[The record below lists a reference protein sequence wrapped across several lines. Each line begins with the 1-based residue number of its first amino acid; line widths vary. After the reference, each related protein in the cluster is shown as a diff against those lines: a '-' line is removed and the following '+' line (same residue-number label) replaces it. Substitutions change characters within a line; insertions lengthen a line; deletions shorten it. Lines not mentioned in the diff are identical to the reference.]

1 MQRLLFVCSKNRLR
15 SPTAEAIC
23 KGIPDV
29 EAASAGL
36 DHDATRTLSG
46 DLIQWADVIF
56 VMETAHRDKLQGRFR
71 DLLQGKGVVT
81 LGIPDVY
88 KFMDPALV
96 DLLRS
101 SLQRYVPAL
110 AQGTAASRGSSGES
124 EDQR

>member
-23 KGIPDV
+23 KGVPDL

-36 DHDATRTLSG
+36 DHDATRPLSG
-46 DLIQWADVIF
+46 DLIQWADMIF
-56 VMETAHRDKLQGRFR
+56 VMERTHRDKMRERFR
-71 DLLQGKGVVT
+71 DLLEGKRVVT
-81 LGIPDVY
+81 LGIPDIY

-96 DLLRS
+96 GLLRS

-110 AQGTAASRGSSGES
+110 AQGTAASEGSEP
-124 EDQR
+124 